1 VCTLLTTFDG
11 LTLVVAKILIK
22 QNCPSFPQLSQ
33 YFMNLHRLLHEVTES
48 THKRDPSCHP
58 SQRQFA
64 THLKY
69 NSTSSDTQLD
79 RVLEACLIP
88 NPNRIRTGSGPDQDR
103 IRTGSGPDQEPSR
116 AGAEAGAGT
125 GTEPAPN
132 QDPPGTKIS
141 AAATR
146 PAPRGRSIAR
156 AAQSLER
163 GACPAQARRLPD
175 PGTDPDPFGLGSCF
189 EHGARMQAQPRGCAA
204 LNPSSTSE

>member
-58 SQRQFA
+58 SQRQFT

-88 NPNRIRTGSGPDQDR
+88 NPNRIR
-103 IRTGSGPDQEPSR
+103 SR
-116 AGAEAGAGT
+116 AGPGPGP
-125 GTEPAPN
+125 GPEPEPEPS
-132 QDPPGTKIS
+132 QLRIK
-141 AAATR
+141 TR
-146 PAPRGRSIAR
+146 PAPRSVPQQHGRRQEGDRSREQPNRSSAEP
-156 AAQSLER
+156 ALLKR
-163 GACPAQARRLPD
+163 GACPTQARTPTLSGSDLASRMVLACRPS
-175 PGTDPDPFGLGSCF
+175 LGVAP
-189 EHGARMQAQPRGCAA
+189 H
-204 LNPSSTSE
+204 

>member
-1 VCTLLTTFDG
+1 MCTLLTTFDG

-88 NPNRIRTGSGPDQDR
+88 NPNRIRTGSGAEQGRGRGRGRNRNRASSESRPARHQDQCR
-103 IRTGSGPDQEPSR
+103 SNT
-116 AGAEAGAGT
+116 AGAKRAIDRASS
-125 GTEPAPN
+125 P
-132 QDPPGTKIS
+132 
-141 AAATR
+141 
-146 PAPRGRSIAR
+146 IAR
-156 AAQSLER
+156 ARSLP
-163 GACPAQARRLPD
+163 C
-175 PGTDPDPFGLGSCF
+175 SS
-189 EHGARMQAQPRGCAA
+189 AA
-204 LNPSSTSE
+204 LARPRHGSRPFRARILLRAWCSHAGSA